1 VAASVDQ
8 KNKGNYQCSRI
19 CILEHGQPALNVGVA
34 NVLVQQGFDVTLLS
48 VAASGDVDATDHLLE
63 DAVVREQLTVPD
75 AVFVQLPY
83 AARQSYLT
91 YLYLRDRA
99 FDVIQFPSSSGVG
112 YYTQLAQRQGLALRD
127 TRVVVHLERPE
138 YWFLQHG
145 GRLIDDVTALDRMFM
160 ERRSTELADQ
170 LVSQSADMLVWMR
183 SHDWTVPQAS
193 CAIDDF
199 HDQGSDSDTECN
211 RQRVEASWLELYR
224 RLVVQGTADVV
235 VSDISDAP
243 RVSVCLVHFNRPRL
257 LSFMIDSLYGQD
269 YTNFEVILVDDGSTL
284 PAATEYLDALE
295 PVFACRG
302 WRIVRQQN
310 AYVGAAR
317 NNAAAHAG
325 GEYLLFLD
333 DDNVATEKLI
343 STLAGVM
350 QRRNVDIL
358 TCATNVFEG
367 DGAPP
372 ENVATGTHWVPLGA
386 SVASGLFRNVFGDA
400 SALIRKSTF
409 DRLGGFSEDY
419 GLGHEDWEF
428 YARAVLDGY
437 QLEVVP
443 EPLLFYRVRGDGM
456 LLSGN
461 TDASL
466 ARSLRPYLDA
476 VPAALQ
482 PVLYLALGQEHARHA
497 APAGMFSPT
506 VLLGLIKAFAGSG
519 GKRGMLTRFIRVVRN
534 QGWSRAIKAV
544 LRYGKQEI

>member
-1 VAASVDQ
+1 MAASVDQ
-8 KNKGNYQCSRI
+8 KNRDNYQCSRI
-19 CILEHGQPALNVGVA
+19 CIVEHGQRALTVGVA

-48 VAASGDVDATDHLLE
+48 VGASDADAADHLLE

-83 AARQSYLT
+83 AARQSYLA

-99 FDVIQFPSSSGVG
+99 FDVIQFPSSSGLG

-127 TRVVVHLERPE
+127 TRVVVHLECPE
-138 YWFLQHG
+138 YWHLQHG
-145 GRLIDDVTALDRMFM
+145 GRLIDDVMVLDRMFM
-160 ERRSTELADQ
+160 ERRSTEIADQ

-183 SHDWTVPQAS
+183 SHDWNVPQAS

-199 HDQGSDSDTECN
+199 HDQGSDNDTECS
-211 RQRVEASWLELYR
+211 RQRVEANWLELYR
-224 RLVVQGTADVV
+224 RLVVQGAADIVD
-235 VSDISDAP
+235 SDVSDAP
-243 RVSVCLVHFNRPRL
+243 LVSVCLVHFNRPQL
-257 LSFMIDSLYGQD
+257 LSFMIDSLCGQD

-284 PAATEYLDALE
+284 PAATDYLEALE
-295 PVFACRG
+295 PLFAGRG
-302 WRIVRQQN
+302 WRIVHQQN
-310 AYVGAAR
+310 AYLGAAR
-317 NNAAAHAG
+317 NNAAAHAS

-333 DDNVATEKLI
+333 DDNVATEKMI

-443 EPLLFYRVRGDGM
+443 EPLLFYRVRGGGM

-476 VPAALQ
+476 VPAELQ

-497 APAGMFSPT
+497 APAGMFSPS

-534 QGWSRAIKAV
+534 QGWSRAIKAA